1 MAAFVSDIYATPH
14 VRKLLA
20 DENRVLAPLLNRCT
34 GDHGLHLTA
43 ALGTEA
49 PALPLLGHWA
59 TVRVAGAQLEGD
71 VLASGLEPLPF
82 TDEAFGV
89 VLLRHALETTARQD
103 NLLDEAIRVLEPG
116 GMIAITG
123 IHPLGL
129 WSPWVARQ
137 SRGTRPRLTWPW
149 WWSQRLVRDDFELSM
164 PRRLGSAWPRA
175 GGAGAG
181 ESLIGGGY
189 FLVARKKRP
198 AAVPL
203 RPRAAVVPAPVPGTF
218 ASGARRH
225 AREHILEEF
234 HDRPR

>member
-1 MAAFVSDIYATPH
+1 MPNFVSDIYATPH

-34 GDHGLHLTA
+34 GSHGLHLTA
-43 ALGTEA
+43 AHAGEP
-49 PALPLLGHWA
+49 PAIPLLGHWA
-59 TVRVAGAQLEGD
+59 TVRVAGAHLGGD

-123 IHPLGL
+123 FHPVGL

-137 SRGTRPRLTWPW
+137 SRGARPRLTWPW

-175 GGAGAG
+175 GGAAAG

-189 FLVARKKRP
+189 LLVARKKRP
-198 AAVPL
+198 SAVPL
-203 RPRAAVVPAPVPGTF
+203 RPRAVLSPAPVPGTF

-225 AREHILEEF
+225 ARETI
-234 HDRPR
+234 R

>member
-1 MAAFVSDIYATPH
+1 M
-14 VRKLLA
+14 
-20 DENRVLAPLLNRCT
+20 
-34 GDHGLHLTA
+34 
-43 ALGTEA
+43 
-49 PALPLLGHWA
+49 
-59 TVRVAGAQLEGD
+59 
-71 VLASGLEPLPF
+71 
-82 TDEAFGV
+82 DEAFGV

-137 SRGTRPRLTWPW
+137 SGRARPRLTWPW

-175 GGAGAG
+175 GGASVG

-189 FLVARKKRP
+189 LLVARKKRP

-203 RPRAAVVPAPVPGTF
+203 RPRAAVVPTPVPGTF

-225 AREHILEEF
+225 AREPI
-234 HDRPR
+234 P